1 MITKKELQQRVNTR
15 SQELEAKQN
24 ELVDYKESVMTFVED
39 IKNRSLIY
47 NLIKILPLW
56 KKLEALSQTVD

>member
-39 IKNRSLIY
+39 IKNRSVIY

>member
-24 ELVDYKESVMTFVED
+24 ELVDFKESVMTFVED
-39 IKNRSLIY
+39 IKNRSVIY

>member
-24 ELVDYKESVMTFVED
+24 ELVDLKESVMTFVED
-39 IKNRSLIY
+39 IKNRSVIY